1 VLPQGSHPG
10 KSSLHIFKFLQER
23 ITTMTNLIMET
34 EKMTQ
39 YYTENQITPDSVLS
53 TLRKYMLVDGL
64 DLVIDINK
72 SKGPYL
78 YDSRRNKKYLD
89 LFSFVASN
97 PIGMN
102 HPKMLDEN
110 FVNYIG
116 HVALNKPSN
125 SDIYCKE
132 MAEFV
137 QTFFKIAVPP
147 YFKYSFFIEGGG
159 LAVEN
164 ALKVA
169 FDWKVRKNFKKG
181 YKTEK
186 GQQIIHLKGCF
197 HGRTGYTLS
206 LTNTDQVKTA
216 LFPKFNW
223 PRVTAPV
230 VKFPLNENN
239 LDEVIILEK
248 QAIGEIKNALH
259 ENKDDIACFIMETIQ
274 GEGGDNH
281 FRKEFFEQV
290 RTLCDENEM
299 LFIMDEIQTGI
310 GMTGKWWSHQHFV
323 QPDIIAFGKKTQ
335 VCGILSTDRV
345 DDVEDNVFH
354 KSGRLNSTWG
364 GNLVDMVRF
373 KKYLEIIQE
382 ENLVNNAKVVG
393 EYLLTKIQD
402 LAEKYPSII
411 SNPRGR
417 GLFCAMDAPTPEL
430 RNRLRDKIFDK
441 NVVALGSGEKSIRF
455 RPSLNITKAHIDE
468 GIEVIDECLKQ
479 L

>member
-1 VLPQGSHPG
+1 MSNFILD
-10 KSSLHIFKFLQER
+10 
-23 ITTMTNLIMET
+23 T
-34 EKMTQ
+34 EKKNKYMS
-39 YYTENQITPDSVLS
+39 ITPDSVLN

-72 SKGPYL
+72 SQGSYL
-78 YDSRRNKKYLD
+78 FDSRKNKKYLD

-132 MAEFV
+132 MAEFIE
-137 QTFFKIAVPP
+137 TFFKIAVPD

-164 ALKVA
+164 ALKTA

-186 GQQIIHLKGCF
+186 GHQVIHLNRAF

-206 LTNTDQVKTA
+206 LTNTEPVKTD
-216 LFPKFNW
+216 LYPKFNW
-223 PRVTAPV
+223 PRVTNPV
-230 VKFPLNENN
+230 VKFPLNENK
-239 LDEVIILEK
+239 LDEVIKLEK
-248 QAIGEIKNALH
+248 QAVDEIKKALV
-259 ENKDDIACFIMETIQ
+259 ENKDDIACFIMEPIQ

-281 FRKEFFEQV
+281 FRREFFEQV

-299 LFIMDEIQTGI
+299 LFILDEIQTGI
-310 GMTGKWWSHQHFV
+310 GMTGKWWAHQHYI
-323 QPDIIAFGKKTQ
+323 QPDMISFGKKTQ
-335 VCGILSTDRV
+335 VCGILVTDRI
-345 DDVEDNVFH
+345 DDIPDHVFH
-354 KSGRLNSTWG
+354 TSSRLNSTWG

-373 KKYLEIIQE
+373 KKYLEIIAE
-382 ENLVNNAKVVG
+382 ENLVENARING
-393 EYLLTKIQD
+393 EYLLSKIQG
-402 LAEKYPSII
+402 LAEKYPSLI
-411 SNPRGR
+411 SNPRGK
-417 GLFCAMDAPTPEL
+417 GLFCAMDLPTAEL
-430 RNRLRDKIFDK
+430 RNRLRDKAFEND
-441 NVVALGSGEKSIRF
+441 VVILGSGVKSIRF
-455 RPSLNITKAHIDE
+455 RPSLNITKAHLDE
-468 GIEVIDECLKQ
+468 GISVLDKCLTN